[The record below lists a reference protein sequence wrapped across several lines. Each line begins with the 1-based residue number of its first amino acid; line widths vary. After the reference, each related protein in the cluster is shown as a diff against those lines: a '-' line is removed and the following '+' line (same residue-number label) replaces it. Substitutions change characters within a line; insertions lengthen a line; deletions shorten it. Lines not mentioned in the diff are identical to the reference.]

1 MACQTGTAEEK
12 TECFFEEVGK
22 ITNKDCEQCVLAFAA
37 YYLEDGGIPTDAT
50 TAITAITSF
59 CIDGYGPPVREVARK
74 LELSNVCSDTDTDL
88 ETVSLTFV
96 AVAFGA
102 FPTEAIVPPT
112 AAPSAAPT
120 AAPSAAPT
128 AAPSAA
134 PTVTTGT
141 TTTGTT
147 TTGTTTGTSSAVHLS
162 IGSWTLLLAF
172 VGIWA

>member
-88 ETVSLTFV
+88 ETVSLTILGIFN
-96 AVAFGA
+96 GT
-102 FPTEAIVPPT
+102 FPTEAIVPPYT
-112 AAPSAAPT
+112 PVT
-120 AAPSAAPT
+120 
-128 AAPSAA
+128 
-134 PTVTTGT
+134 TVTTGT

>member
-22 ITNKDCEQCVLAFAA
+22 ITNEDCEQCVLAFAA

-88 ETVSLTFV
+88 ETVSLTILGIFN
-96 AVAFGA
+96 GT
-102 FPTEAIVPPT
+102 FPTEAIVPPYT
-112 AAPSAAPT
+112 PVT
-120 AAPSAAPT
+120 
-128 AAPSAA
+128 
-134 PTVTTGT
+134 TVTTGT

-147 TTGTTTGTSSAVHLS
+147 TTGTTTGTSTTTTGTTSTTGTSSAVHLRS
-162 IGSWTLLLAF
+162 ISSLFLLVVASA
-172 VGIWA
+172 GIWA